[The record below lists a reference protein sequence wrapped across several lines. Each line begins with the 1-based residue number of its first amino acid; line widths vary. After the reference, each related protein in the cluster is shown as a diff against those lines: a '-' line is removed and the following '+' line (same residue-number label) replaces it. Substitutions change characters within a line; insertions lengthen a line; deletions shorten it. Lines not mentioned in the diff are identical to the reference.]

1 MELKISDLPPQFE
14 NIAVE
19 LGIDKIKALFKEF
32 GGTSVYFPT
41 EKMIYKDARD
51 REIISQY
58 NGFNHK
64 ELAAKYNMS
73 ESYIRAIINRHKK
86 VLKTKK
92 LHTWLIL
99 GCVAFYIL
107 LFNSLIFE
115 FKELI
120 PILKLSSFPSIRTSK
135 YIVTIAGKPKL
146 ATNCIKSSS
155 NDIFLQIIF

>member
-1 MELKISDLPPQFE
+1 MICRISKYKVICLYGGLNETIGGYFMDLKISDLPPQFE
-14 NIAVE
+14 NIAIE

-41 EKMIYKDARD
+41 EKMVYKEARD

-86 VLKTKK
+86 SV
-92 LHTWLIL
+92 
-99 GCVAFYIL
+99 
-107 LFNSLIFE
+107 
-115 FKELI
+115 
-120 PILKLSSFPSIRTSK
+120 
-135 YIVTIAGKPKL
+135 
-146 ATNCIKSSS
+146 
-155 NDIFLQIIF
+155 